1 MPENIP
7 LNVAR
12 EAIREAV
19 REWHDDQFAKFGKW
33 TFRSFAAAVFAALVG
48 AFFHFTA
55 R

>member
-12 EAIREAV
+12 EAIKEAV
-19 REWHDDQFAKFGKW
+19 REWLDAQFAKFGKW
-33 TFRSFAAAVFAALVG
+33 TFRSLAAAVFAAVVG
-48 AFFHFTA
+48 AFFHFSV